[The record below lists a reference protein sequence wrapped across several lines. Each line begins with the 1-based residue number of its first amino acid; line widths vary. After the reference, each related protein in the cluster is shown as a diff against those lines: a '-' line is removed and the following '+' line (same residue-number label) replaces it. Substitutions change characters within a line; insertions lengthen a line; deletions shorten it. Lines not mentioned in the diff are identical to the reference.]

1 MIHFPKTDD
10 LKETQSPIVNRDT
23 IIKTFGISK
32 TTLQRWTKL
41 YGLPYHKISRR
52 VFFKT
57 DELNEWFEQFK
68 LNKPFYNES

>member
-1 MIHFPKTDD
+1 M
-10 LKETQSPIVNRDT
+10 
-23 IIKTFGISK
+23 KTFGISK